1 MKNIILTIAA
11 SAATFAA
18 TADLVPEVSE
28 ITMEQPATQR
38 RVTIRYTL
46 KTAPAI
52 VTLDVQT
59 NRTGAATDVAA
70 DWVSVGG
77 AALHATSGDVWKKV
91 EPGAREILWRPDRS
105 WRGQQVAAARAV
117 VTAWSADNPPD
128 YLVADLS
135 DGAAANS
142 ERYYPSVEFLP
153 GGLLANEDYRKTR
166 LVMRRVPAGDVPW
179 TMGSTALTESSWRN
193 AQQEGTHLV
202 TMTNDYYI
210 GVFEV
215 TQQQYLLVQP
225 GGCANYA
232 DSKGNVAAGY
242 FTNENAMRPAEGM
255 CYNEVRNAAV
265 STAADTNYDWPNDPN
280 PESFL
285 GRLRTKTGLKF
296 DLPTEAQWEFACRA
310 GTGSGCLNDG
320 SAISAE
326 NIDRLGRI
334 YENGGYVA
342 KTGDDGKTEYSY
354 PAKNVG
360 ADQGTAIV
368 GSFEPN
374 AWGLYD
380 MHGNVWEYCLDWFE
394 DDILALSSDG
404 RANIDPANPQ
414 KTLSGAAVAN
424 RSRRGGG
431 WGNNLGYARSA
442 RRESRA
448 PNNPSS
454 NVGIRLVLP
463 VGE

>member
-18 TADLVPEVSE
+18 TADLVPEVFE

-77 AALHATSGDVWKKV
+77 EALWAVSGDVWKKV
-91 EPGAREILWRPDRS
+91 SPGSREIAWKPGTF
-105 WRGQQVAAARAV
+105 WRGQRASAARAV
-117 VTAWSADNPPD
+117 VTAWPTDNPPD

-179 TMGSTALTESSWRN
+179 TMGSTALMESSWRN

-310 GTGSGCLNDG
+310 GTGSGNWNDG
-320 SAISAE
+320 SAIVGKESDA
-326 NIDRLGRI
+326 NCDRLGRTKC
-334 YENGGYVA
+334 NGGKILSGSTWNDPSREV
-342 KTGDDGKTEYSY
+342 S
-354 PAKNVG
+354 P
-360 ADQGTAIV
+360 DQGSAIV